1 MGIWTPVEQP
11 GSRSRRSWLF
21 DVSVALGALL
31 LSATYVTASPHLST
45 AAAVVIIVALAAPL
59 VVRRIWPVPV
69 FGLQLLI
76 ASATGWWAMQVV
88 WSPALV
94 VGLYT
99 VAVLRPR
106 RDTLTAAGL
115 LATGAV
121 VSAVHVFGDQS
132 SAAAALVAVV
142 VAATVLGLYVRTRR
156 ELHVQLRERAERL
169 ERERDQQAIFAAE
182 AERIRIAR
190 DMHDTVAHHLTVM
203 VALSD
208 GAAAQASTSPQQA
221 VEAMRAVSET
231 GRGALAEIR
240 RTLGVLRDDGPA
252 PLAPSEVGDLDQLI
266 DRVRATGLRVT
277 YDAEGQ
283 LPANAAD
290 TRLAVYRIVQEAL
303 TNTIK
308 HGGAGASASVRVR
321 YGPDDVW
328 VEVGDDGSSTTTT
341 QATTPDGGRGLIGMR
356 ERIEALGGDFH
367 SGPRDPRGWLV
378 SGRIKVSS
386 S

>member
-1 MGIWTPVEQP
+1 
-11 GSRSRRSWLF
+11 
-21 DVSVALGALL
+21 
-31 LSATYVTASPHLST
+31 
-45 AAAVVIIVALAAPL
+45 
-59 VVRRIWPVPV
+59 
-69 FGLQLLI
+69 
-76 ASATGWWAMQVV
+76 
-88 WSPALV
+88 
-94 VGLYT
+94 
-99 VAVLRPR
+99 
-106 RDTLTAAGL
+106 
-115 LATGAV
+115 
-121 VSAVHVFGDQS
+121 
-132 SAAAALVAVV
+132 
-142 VAATVLGLYVRTRR
+142 
-156 ELHVQLRERAERL
+156 
-169 ERERDQQAIFAAE
+169 
-182 AERIRIAR
+182 
-190 DMHDTVAHHLTVM
+190 MHDTVAHHLTVM

-221 VEAMRAVSET
+221 VEAMRVVSET

-290 TRLAVYRIVQEAL
+290 TRLAVYRLVQEAL

-367 SGPRDPRGWLV
+367 SGRRDPRGWLV